1 MADEKPAANR
11 EPADGDLLPAL
22 ESSFSRLLAW
32 IAAAD
37 AKASMVFGF
46 ATAMLGVLI
55 ALVPPADAWRPSEVG
70 VAAVASV
77 GLLLALIQASLASFP
92 RSTPSHGSLVFFA
105 DIASQDFASY
115 WRGLRA
121 TSTAAYAE
129 ELARHCHTSAEIA
142 TVKFRWVRWGMTT
155 LHLATPPWVVA
166 VYLLYHP

>member
-1 MADEKPAANR
+1 MSAEMPAA
-11 EPADGDLLPAL
+11 PHGPVAADLLPAL
-22 ESSFSRLLAW
+22 ESSFSRLLSW

-55 ALVPPADAWRPSEVG
+55 ALMPPAGSWRPAEVAA
-70 VAAVASV
+70 AAVASV

-115 WRGLRA
+115 WQGLRA
-121 TSTAAYAE
+121 TSAAAYAE

-155 LHLATPPWVVA
+155 LHLATPPWGVA
-166 VYLLYHP
+166 VYLLYHS